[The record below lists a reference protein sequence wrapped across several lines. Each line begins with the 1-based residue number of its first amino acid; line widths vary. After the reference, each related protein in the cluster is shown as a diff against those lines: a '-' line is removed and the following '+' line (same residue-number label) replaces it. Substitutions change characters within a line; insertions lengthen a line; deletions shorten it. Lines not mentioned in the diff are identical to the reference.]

1 MYIVAKPWA
10 AIAYLVLFEKRTGP
24 TRDREGKWR
33 EEERKSSVQINAEW
47 ADMIIKKHFLLGRN
61 SDGAQ

>member
-1 MYIVAKPWA
+1 MCVCVCVCKNN
-10 AIAYLVLFEKRTGP
+10 
-24 TRDREGKWR
+24 RDRRREAEAKR